1 MLILQDVAM
10 DIRTIDK
17 EENRRRMRNG
27 ELYWAFTPDLI
38 ADRKRCKAACDK
50 LNNAGDVSRR
60 TLVGMWKDI
69 NRDMIPL
76 PPPRLRHHEDDA
88 LLEDYPWIDTPIKMD
103 YGYNVK
109 LGENVY
115 VNSNS
120 TWIDTCLITVGD
132 RTLIGPN
139 CSFYSGT
146 HPLEPRLRNG
156 TRGPESGKPITIG
169 EDCWLGGNV
178 IVLPGITIGKGVT
191 VGAGSVVTKDVPDF
205 VCVAGNPA
213 RVIKTVEQS
222 QPTTTKPSNEI
233 SNRIIPSSTM

>member
-69 NRDMIPL
+69 NRDTIPL

-139 CSFYSGT
+139 CSSAHIRWNPVSATAPAGQNRVSQSPSVRT
-146 HPLEPRLRNG
+146 
-156 TRGPESGKPITIG
+156 
-169 EDCWLGGNV
+169 
-178 IVLPGITIGKGVT
+178 
-191 VGAGSVVTKDVPDF
+191 AGSAATSSCCP
-205 VCVAGNPA
+205 GSPSA
-213 RVIKTVEQS
+213 RA
-222 QPTTTKPSNEI
+222 
-233 SNRIIPSSTM
+233 

>member
-1 MLILQDVAM
+1 M

-69 NRDMIPL
+69 NRDTIPL

-222 QPTTTKPSNEI
+222 QPTTTKPSNEV
-233 SNRIIPSSTM
+233 SNRIVPSSTM